1 MSSPYFVD
9 KYTYVQDNRT
19 NKQKSPEENSHLQ
32 TLLFLPHQLKTW
44 MNEFKKI
51 VLVSGLNSQDVHPLT
66 RTIFLHSAE
75 LSFHCLHIFQRL
87 KGMAWGFR
95 GEA

>member
-19 NKQKSPEENSHLQ
+19 SKQKSPEENSHLQ

-51 VLVSGLNSQDVHPLT
+51 VLVSGLNSQDVHPVHFTL
-66 RTIFLHSAE
+66 L
-75 LSFHCLHIFQRL
+75 
-87 KGMAWGFR
+87 
-95 GEA
+95 